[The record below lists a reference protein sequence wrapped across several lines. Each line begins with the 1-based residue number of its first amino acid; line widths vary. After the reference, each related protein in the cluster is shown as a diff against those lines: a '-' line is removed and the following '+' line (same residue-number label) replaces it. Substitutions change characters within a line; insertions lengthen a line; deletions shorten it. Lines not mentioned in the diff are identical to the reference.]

1 MSTHGVQSA
10 SWLLGPYIGL
20 PFVVFLENWHDIM
33 IVCDFPNTRLRW
45 VHVEKTNKTE
55 LILKGNIYKVL
66 ITLSIPIIINSLI
79 QTLYNLADGVWVS
92 KISSVHFAATAFVWP
107 VNFLF
112 ISIGMGL
119 SIAGTSLLSQL
130 VGNND
135 YERAKSYTAQ
145 LMVITVLSS
154 FVFAAL
160 GYILSPYVI
169 RLMGGTGDLASLGNI
184 YLRITFL
191 DLPFLFVF
199 FNINSIM
206 HSQGDTITPMI
217 LSGVSA
223 IINVILDP
231 IFIFTFGWGIAGA
244 AWATLISRV
253 LLSVAGFFMLFGKRN
268 KIIPSFK
275 GFSFD
280 KKIVREI
287 VTVGLPSTIGQ
298 SGASL
303 GFIVLNA
310 FIGSYGTATL
320 AAYAMVNR
328 ITSLIMQPAMGIGQ
342 ALTTVVG
349 QNVGARQMNR
359 VKESFYKA
367 LALTIVIGIL
377 GAGIL
382 IIFDEPIIHFF
393 MQSRDDLSVIE
404 LSLTYLFYVSL
415 SMPLM
420 GIFSVFT
427 GLYQGTG
434 NTKYS
439 MSMEI
444 GRLWFVRLPMILF
457 FKHLTTWGSTGIWFS
472 MSFSNLIVCL
482 YGYWIFARKGWQRSV
497 LDLPGQKPDKTLS
510 IAN

>member
-1 MSTHGVQSA
+1 MDRS
-10 SWLLGPYIGL
+10 
-20 PFVVFLENWHDIM
+20 
-33 IVCDFPNTRLRW
+33 
-45 VHVEKTNKTE
+45 NKSE
-55 LILKGNIYKVL
+55 LILRGNIYKVL
-66 ITLSIPIIINSLI
+66 ITLSAPIIINSLI
-79 QTLYNLADGVWVS
+79 QTLYNLVDGIWVS

-112 ISIGMGL
+112 ISIGTGL

-135 YERAKSYTAQ
+135 LDRAKEYTTQ
-145 LMVITVLSS
+145 LMAVTMLSSLVFTVL
-154 FVFAAL
+154 
-160 GYILSPYVI
+160 GYLLSPIII
-169 RLMGGTGDLASLGNI
+169 RLMGGTGDLAELGNT

-191 DLPFLFVF
+191 DLPFLFLY

-206 HSQGDTITPMI
+206 HAQGDTITPMI

-223 IINVILDP
+223 LLNVVLDP
-231 IFIFTFGWGIAGA
+231 IFIFTFNWGIAGA
-244 AWATLISRV
+244 AWATLVSRA
-253 LLSVAGFFMLFGKRN
+253 LLAGAGFFMLFGKRN
-268 KIIPSFK
+268 RISPSFLRFSFNPKII
-275 GFSFD
+275 
-280 KKIVREI
+280 REI
-287 VTVGLPSTIGQ
+287 LVVGLPSSIGQ

-328 ITSLIMQPAMGIGQ
+328 ITSLVMQPAMGIGH

-349 QNVGARQMNR
+349 QNVGARQMDR

-367 LALTIVIGIL
+367 LALTILIGVA
-377 GAGIL
+377 GAAVL
-382 IIFDEPIIHFF
+382 VIFDQPIIHFF
-393 MQSRDDLSVIE
+393 MQSRDDPSVIE

-457 FKHLTTWGSTGIWFS
+457 FKHLTSWGSTGIWFS

-482 YGYWIFARKGWQRSV
+482 YGYWIFLRKGWKRSV
-497 LDLPGQKPDKTLS
+497 LDLETTSQEEVLNV
-510 IAN
+510 AN

>member
-1 MSTHGVQSA
+1 MLVKKA
-10 SWLLGPYIGL
+10 
-20 PFVVFLENWHDIM
+20 
-33 IVCDFPNTRLRW
+33 TR
-45 VHVEKTNKTE
+45 TE

-66 ITLSIPIIINSLI
+66 ITLSTPIIINSLI
-79 QTLYNLADGVWVS
+79 QTLYNLVDGIWVS

-135 YERAKSYTAQ
+135 LERAKDYTAQ
-145 LMVITVLSS
+145 LMIITILSS
-154 FVFAAL
+154 FVFTAL
-160 GYILSPYVI
+160 GYLLSPFVI
-169 RLMGGTGDLASLGNI
+169 RLMGATGELADFGNV

-206 HSQGDTITPMI
+206 HAQGDTITPMI

-223 IINVILDP
+223 IINVVLDP
-231 IFIFTFGWGIAGA
+231 IFIFTFNWGIAGA
-244 AWATLISRV
+244 AWATLVSRA
-253 LLSVAGFFMLFGKRN
+253 LLAGVGFMMLFGKRN
-268 KIIPSFK
+268 KIIPSFR
-275 GFSFD
+275 GFRFNRR
-280 KKIVREI
+280 IIREI
-287 VTVGLPSTIGQ
+287 IAVGLPSTIGQ
-298 SGASL
+298 SGSSL
-303 GFIVLNA
+303 GFIVLNS

-328 ITSLIMQPAMGIGQ
+328 ITSLVMQPAMGIGH

-349 QNVGARQMNR
+349 QNVGARQMDR

-367 LALTIVIGIL
+367 LVLTILIGVV

-382 IIFDEPIIHFF
+382 VIFDDPIINFF

-404 LSLTYLFYVSL
+404 LSLTYLFYISL

-482 YGYWIFARKGWQRSV
+482 YGYWIFVRKGWQRSV
-497 LDLPGQKPDKTLS
+497 LDLQDQTPEKTLN

>member
-1 MSTHGVQSA
+1 MKKA
-10 SWLLGPYIGL
+10 
-20 PFVVFLENWHDIM
+20 
-33 IVCDFPNTRLRW
+33 TR
-45 VHVEKTNKTE
+45 TE

-66 ITLSIPIIINSLI
+66 ITLSTPIIINSLI
-79 QTLYNLADGVWVS
+79 QTLYNLVDGIWVS

-135 YERAKSYTAQ
+135 LERAKDYTAQ
-145 LMVITVLSS
+145 LMIITILSS
-154 FVFAAL
+154 FVFTAL
-160 GYILSPYVI
+160 GYLLSPFVI
-169 RLMGGTGDLASLGNI
+169 RLMGATGELADFGNV

-206 HSQGDTITPMI
+206 HAQGDTITPMI

-223 IINVILDP
+223 IINVVLDP
-231 IFIFTFGWGIAGA
+231 IFIFTFNWGIAGA
-244 AWATLISRV
+244 AWATLVSRA
-253 LLSVAGFFMLFGKRN
+253 LLAGVGFMMLFGKRN
-268 KIIPSFK
+268 KIIPSFR
-275 GFSFD
+275 GFRFNRR
-280 KKIVREI
+280 IIREI
-287 VTVGLPSTIGQ
+287 IAVGLPSTIGQ
-298 SGASL
+298 SGSSL
-303 GFIVLNA
+303 GFIVLNS

-328 ITSLIMQPAMGIGQ
+328 ITSLVMQPAMGIGH

-349 QNVGARQMNR
+349 QNVGARQMDR

-367 LALTIVIGIL
+367 LVLTILIGVV

-382 IIFDEPIIHFF
+382 VIFDDPIINFF

-404 LSLTYLFYVSL
+404 LSLTYLFYISL

-482 YGYWIFARKGWQRSV
+482 YGYWIFVRKGWQRSV
-497 LDLPGQKPDKTLS
+497 LDLQDQTPEKTLN